1 MKIERLPLKPAL
13 PADQQPL
20 RRSARWHGAEYAF
33 WCVPVAAFFLF
44 PDSLVLLSQ
53 ILITALFALSLDLI
67 LGYAG
72 IVSLG
77 HAAFFGV
84 GAYAAGLMAVH
95 GHGDPLIG
103 LLVGGLAAAVLGV
116 LAGLLLLR
124 GSVNMTRLLV
134 TLGVGLMLY
143 EAANKMNS
151 VTGGADGLQGMVV
164 QPLLGVFEFDLFGRT
179 GYLYSLAVLFLL
191 FCVLRRLVHSPFGL
205 SLRGIHQNAHRMPA
219 LGVPVNRRLLAAY
232 IIAAAVAGVA
242 GALLAQTTQFVTIE
256 VLGFQRSAELMLI
269 VILGGAGRL
278 YGALIGSVI
287 YILAHH
293 LLSDIDP
300 QFWQFW
306 LGALLLLVVLFG
318 RGGILGLLGG
328 RK

>member
-1 MKIERLPLKPAL
+1 
-13 PADQQPL
+13 
-20 RRSARWHGAEYAF
+20 
-33 WCVPVAAFFLF
+33 
-44 PDSLVLLSQ
+44 
-53 ILITALFALSLDLI
+53 
-67 LGYAG
+67 
-72 IVSLG
+72 
-77 HAAFFGV
+77 
-84 GAYAAGLMAVH
+84 
-95 GHGDPLIG
+95 
-103 LLVGGLAAAVLGV
+103 
-116 LAGLLLLR
+116 
-124 GSVNMTRLLV
+124 
-134 TLGVGLMLY
+134 
-143 EAANKMNS
+143 
-151 VTGGADGLQGMVV
+151 
-164 QPLLGVFEFDLFGRT
+164 
-179 GYLYSLAVLFLL
+179 
-191 FCVLRRLVHSPFGL
+191 
-205 SLRGIHQNAHRMPA
+205 
-219 LGVPVNRRLLAAY
+219 LLAAY